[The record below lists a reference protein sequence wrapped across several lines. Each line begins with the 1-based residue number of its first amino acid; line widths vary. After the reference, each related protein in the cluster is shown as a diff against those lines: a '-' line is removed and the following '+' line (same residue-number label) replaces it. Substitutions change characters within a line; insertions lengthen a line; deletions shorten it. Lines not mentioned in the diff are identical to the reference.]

1 MSSKSIASQLASI
14 QKQKELLLKKEVAL
28 KAQSHGKI
36 LKDIVKMAK
45 DAGLSLQDI
54 SQAFNQKS
62 SAKSKSNNSLA
73 KPPSG
78 KASVGKPH
86 TMKGVK
92 LPPKYKNPAN
102 HTQTWTGRGV
112 DPSWVAK
119 LREAGQLET
128 ALIKLAN

>member
-1 MSSKSIASQLASI
+1 
-14 QKQKELLLKKEVAL
+14 
-28 KAQSHGKI
+28 
-36 LKDIVKMAK
+36 MAK
-45 DAGLSLQDI
+45 DAGLSLQGI

-73 KPPSG
+73 KPPAG
-78 KASVGKPH
+78 KARVCKPH
-86 TMKGVK
+86 AMKGVK
-92 LPPKYKNPAN
+92 LPSKYKNPAD

-128 ALIKLAN
+128 ALIKLTN

>member
-36 LKDIVKMAK
+36 LKDIIKIAK
-45 DAGLSLQDI
+45 DAGLSLEDI
-54 SQAFNQKS
+54 SQAFSQKS
-62 SAKSKSNNSLA
+62 SAKSKLNNSLA
-73 KPPSG
+73 KPHAG
-78 KASVGKPH
+78 KASVGKLH
-86 TMKGVK
+86 SLKGVK
-92 LPPKYKNPAN
+92 LPPKYRNPADY
-102 HTQTWTGRGV
+102 TQTWTGRGV

-128 ALIKLAN
+128 SLIKLVN

>member
-45 DAGLSLQDI
+45 DAGLSVEDI

-62 SAKSKSNNSLA
+62 SAKSKSNKPLA
-73 KPPSG
+73 KPHAVE
-78 KASVGKPH
+78 ASVGKPNA
-86 TMKGVK
+86 MKGVK
-92 LPPKYKNPAN
+92 LPPKYKNPAD

-112 DPSWVAK
+112 DPSWAAK

-128 ALIKLAN
+128 ALIKLAD